1 MSWIKDN
8 SFVAALSGITVV
20 ATGALVFFG
29 SHSSGNYQASLD
41 EYIANSAKVA
51 EAEKLSIYP
60 SADLAQAKK
69 KALNDYRSDLTKL
82 QSNFSSYRPESLKKL
97 SGQEFIDNLK
107 AADTKVR
114 EAFKASK
121 TTVPDAFFLGFEA
134 YKGGALAKEGAT
146 GILDYQLG
154 AASELFTSLATAA
167 PTELKNVYR
176 SPLVEEGGG
185 TFDPKDSI
193 YRPLSFEVTFT
204 GVERSVR
211 EFITALGASDTYYYS
226 IRSIR
231 INNARDK
238 GPGPEDAKF
247 ETAKPAAG
255 APGSDPF
262 GGGAFVIPGEAAPA
276 TPAPAAPAAAAKP
289 AAPDSGRILQKV
301 LGDEELTVFLRIDVL
316 QFLPTKELPKP

>member
-8 SFVAALSGITVV
+8 PFVAALGGITVV
-20 ATGALVFFG
+20 ATGALVFLG
-29 SHSSGNYQASLD
+29 SHSSGSYQTSLD
-41 EYIANSAKVA
+41 AYTADSLKVA
-51 EAEKLSIYP
+51 EAEKLAIYP
-60 SADLAQAKK
+60 SPEHARAKS
-69 KALNDYRSDLTKL
+69 KALSDYRSDLSKL
-82 QSNFSSYRPESLKKL
+82 QSNFDSYRPESLKKL

-114 EAFKASK
+114 EAFKTSK

-134 YKGGALAKEGAT
+134 YKGGAPAKAGAA

-154 AASELFTSLATAA
+154 AASELFTALSKAA

-176 SPLVEEGGG
+176 SPLVEEDGG
-185 TFDPKDSI
+185 TFDPKDSV

-204 GVERSVR
+204 GTERSVR
-211 EFITALGASDTYYYS
+211 EFITALGASDAYFYS

-262 GGGAFVIPGEAAPA
+262 GGGAFVIPGEAASA
-276 TPAPAAPAAAAKP
+276 TPAPAAAKP

-301 LGDEELTVFLRIDVL
+301 LGDEELTVFLRVDVL